1 MGAAKDSA
9 TCSSTTFDQ
18 AATIG
23 NLALSIA
30 RSSTDVSNQFEQ
42 LKALIQSSDKV
53 QSLINANQSKFP
65 LAGTGRNIADLLKA
79 DPSTVP
85 TEDIIRLA

>member
-1 MGAAKDSA
+1 MGAAKDIA
-9 TCSSTTFDQ
+9 TCSSTIFDQ

-30 RSSTDVSNQFEQ
+30 RSSTDVSGQFEQ